1 VDSITSNL
9 PAIALIIAGLG
20 LTTLLVMQAV
30 QISQLRQR
38 VDMLTRGVNGESL
51 EGVLDAHLELVHQV
65 SEDLDELGSRT
76 AGLEQASLHHY
87 SKVGLVRFNP
97 FPDTGGNQSFAL
109 AMLDE
114 SDDGFIVSSL
124 HSRTGT
130 RVYAKAIAAGRAD
143 NTLSTEEDEAIAMAR
158 SRKAAPRQAAPRPAP
173 RPAPAPARQAAV
185 IEPEPV
191 AAPVVVPVRA
201 PAVYAP
207 PAVEPQPEPVAVE
220 PEPVA
225 AQAPVAAPRYVPEP
239 EPEPEPEY
247 YAADEPVAPAPRK
260 GGFRGLLNALKP
272 GGVAPEMDEEPADLP
287 EIAEPPVRAAAPAA
301 PVAADRKGGA
311 AGQSKGSA
319 INSDEDFDPDL
330 TGRPSRPSGR

>member
-9 PAIALIIAGLG
+9 PAIALIVAGLG
-20 LTTLLVMQAV
+20 LATMLIMQAL

-65 SEDLDELGSRT
+65 SEDLDELASRT
-76 AGLEQASLHHY
+76 AGLEHSALHHY

-114 SDDGFIVSSL
+114 SDDGFIFSSL

-130 RVYAKAIAAGRAD
+130 RIYAKAIAAGKAD
-143 NTLSTEEDEAIAMAR
+143 NTLSSEEDEAIAMAR
-158 SRKAAPRQAAPRPAP
+158 SRKAAPRQATAPRPAP
-173 RPAPAPARQAAV
+173 RPAPAPAPARQAAV
-185 IEPEPV
+185 VEPEPV

-201 PAVYAP
+201 QAVPA
-207 PAVEPQPEPVAVE
+207 PVIVE
-220 PEPVA
+220 PEPVV
-225 AQAPVAAPRYVPEP
+225 AQAPAAAPQYEP
-239 EPEPEPEY
+239 EPDPEPEY

-272 GGVAPEMDEEPADLP
+272 GGVAPDMDEEPADLP
-287 EIAEPPVRAAAPAA
+287 EIAEPTVRAAAPAA
-301 PVAADRKGGA
+301 SPAADRKGGT
-311 AGQSKGSA
+311 AGQSKSTA
-319 INSDEDFDPDL
+319 TDTDEDFDPDR
-330 TGRPSRPSGR
+330 TGRRPSSIGH

>member
-20 LTTLLVMQAV
+20 LTTMLVMQAL

-65 SEDLDELGSRT
+65 SEDLDELASRT
-76 AGLEQASLHHY
+76 ASLEQSSLHHY

-130 RVYAKAIAAGRAD
+130 RVYAKAITAGKAD
-143 NTLSTEEDEAIAMAR
+143 NTLSTEEADAVAMAR
-158 SRKAAPRQAAPRPAP
+158 ARKPSARQAAAPRPAP
-173 RPAPAPARQAAV
+173 RPAPAAARQAAV
-185 IEPEPV
+185 EEPEAEPEPAPVVTPVRTTTAPVV
-191 AAPVVVPVRA
+191 AAPVV
-201 PAVYAP
+201 
-207 PAVEPQPEPVAVE
+207 
-220 PEPVA
+220 
-225 AQAPVAAPRYVPEP
+225 
-239 EPEPEPEY
+239 EPEPEY
-247 YAADEPVAPAPRK
+247 EPEAEPEYFAADEPVAPAPRK

-272 GGVAPEMDEEPADLP
+272 GGVAPEMDEAPADLP

-301 PVAADRKGGA
+301 PVAVDRKGGA
-311 AGQSKGSA
+311 AG
-319 INSDEDFDPDL
+319 NSRVTATDTDEDFDPDL
-330 TGRPSRPSGR
+330 TGRPTRPIGR